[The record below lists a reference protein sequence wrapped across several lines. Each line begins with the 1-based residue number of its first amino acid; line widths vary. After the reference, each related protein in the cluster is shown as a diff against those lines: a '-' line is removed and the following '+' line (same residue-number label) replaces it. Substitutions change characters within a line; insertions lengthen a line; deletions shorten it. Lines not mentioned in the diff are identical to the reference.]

1 MEQREQE
8 RRDKERREQERREM
22 EQREQERR
30 EMEQR
35 EQERRDK
42 ELEESKE
49 RARQEEAREKERA
62 KKFAPK
68 WAIDRIDVPP
78 PEISVQKTVH
88 VAPREWPGKIEG
100 LVTASAKALKKVEGA
115 VPDTW
120 VEVVRDTSE
129 NVVGDLKEKIL
140 DHIPGAGTLQSL
152 EDRYKMLKEGYA
164 DKVIGLWNDTFADVQ
179 RTVAISGT
187 TSTGGSFVEEQP
199 ASAERRA
206 EVFRASELK
215 LAGKSFVEGLK
226 NAWERDVAAAEAA
239 AEAKPVVVR
248 IEPTPHPDTSR
259 WRSRNEK

>member
-1 MEQREQE
+1 MFAGPGKCFAQDRCPNCNGLLIDTPYGDPCPYCGKKLVDPMQERREQERRDKERREMEQREQE
-8 RRDKERREQERREM
+8 RRDKERREQERREMEQGEQERREM

-115 VPDTW
+115 V
-120 VEVVRDTSE
+120 
-129 NVVGDLKEKIL
+129 
-140 DHIPGAGTLQSL
+140 
-152 EDRYKMLKEGYA
+152 
-164 DKVIGLWNDTFADVQ
+164 
-179 RTVAISGT
+179 
-187 TSTGGSFVEEQP
+187 
-199 ASAERRA
+199 
-206 EVFRASELK
+206 
-215 LAGKSFVEGLK
+215 
-226 NAWERDVAAAEAA
+226 
-239 AEAKPVVVR
+239 
-248 IEPTPHPDTSR
+248 
-259 WRSRNEK
+259 

>member
-1 MEQREQE
+1 MFAGPGKCFAQDRCPNCNGLLIDTPYGDPCPYCGKKLVDPMQERREQERRDKERREMEQREQE
-8 RRDKERREQERREM
+8 RRDKER
-22 EQREQERR
+22 REQERR

-115 VPDTW
+115 V
-120 VEVVRDTSE
+120 
-129 NVVGDLKEKIL
+129 
-140 DHIPGAGTLQSL
+140 
-152 EDRYKMLKEGYA
+152 
-164 DKVIGLWNDTFADVQ
+164 
-179 RTVAISGT
+179 
-187 TSTGGSFVEEQP
+187 
-199 ASAERRA
+199 
-206 EVFRASELK
+206 
-215 LAGKSFVEGLK
+215 
-226 NAWERDVAAAEAA
+226 
-239 AEAKPVVVR
+239 
-248 IEPTPHPDTSR
+248 
-259 WRSRNEK
+259 